1 MAHRA
6 PLDAPLR
13 ARSAGAARP
22 VPAHYL
28 ADRLRRLR
36 FVSVARPGAA
46 TRGALARDV
55 AACLARVSSRDPDLF
70 VAGAPGTPGTSALRA
85 GERPLDDRLF
95 ARATLDGTIRALYA
109 ALRPYHVVAV
119 GPGRLIELAERLPFA
134 SFTLKAVDPLD
145 PAGRRHTILED
156 LVGGHRR
163 FCGEPTAYLFHAGA
177 VAPWWVLRL
186 HGRLRNA
193 ALLDLGPALDACV
206 QERVLMPAWGWIHWQ
221 AVARHLGLDPGPPP
235 RDAAPGASAPARS
248 PAPGRP
254 RPPAR
259 RPAVERR
266 RASASRGD
274 APAAGVRLREG
285 DLRRCLLD
293 ALERGAP

>member
-6 PLDAPLR
+6 RLDAPPHVR
-13 ARSAGAARP
+13 TVAATGPAPAR
-22 VPAHYL
+22 YL

-55 AACLARVSSRDPDLF
+55 AACLARVSARDPDLF
-70 VAGAPGTPGTSALRA
+70 VAGAPGTPGASALRA
-85 GERPLDDRLF
+85 SERPLDDRLF
-95 ARATLDGTIRALYA
+95 ERATLDGTIRALYA

-134 SFTLKAVDPLD
+134 SFSLKAADPLD
-145 PAGRRHTILED
+145 PGGRRHTILEALAD
-156 LVGGHRR
+156 GHRR

-193 ALLDLGPALDACV
+193 ALLDLGPALDACI
-206 QERVLMPAWGWIHWQ
+206 QERVLAPPWGWIHWQ
-221 AVARHLGLDPGPPP
+221 AVARQLGLDPGPAP
-235 RDAAPGASAPARS
+235 RDAAPEPAGPAPGS
-248 PAPGRP
+248 APGRP

-266 RASASRGD
+266 RAIGTRGEA
-274 APAAGVRLREG
+274 APGVRLREG
-285 DLRRCLLD
+285 DLRRCLRD
-293 ALERGAP
+293 ALARGPR